1 MDILQICK
9 DVLIRL
15 TEMDY
20 ERKGGSSNERLI
32 FPNIFPSEKDG
43 KIFTEEELL
52 KYTRISEQELRFLFV
67 EQFLKDTDKDLFYS
81 VETPTEKKYRF
92 RKTNED
98 IPILDDTGRSASID
112 MCVFKRD
119 SDNKYNRFLNIEFKN
134 ENASKKSIS
143 KDILKL
149 MHEKENGAFILLLKN
164 TDEGTLKSV
173 FDKFSSSFDTHL
185 LKDSWSD
192 NRTTFIEII
201 ILSLEEK
208 RNKNGTP
215 FLISRKIKKG
225 DNLMDIFSFDGS
237 LADINEVRRNGWE
250 IEKIE
255 KVSVGDLRKRK

>member
-92 RKTNED
+92 GKTNED

-119 SDNKYNRFLNIEFKN
+119 SDNKYNRFLNIEFKKA
-134 ENASKKSIS
+134 NASKKSIS

-149 MHEKENGAFILLLKN
+149 MNENQNGAFILLLKN
-164 TDEGTLKSV
+164 TDAGTLKSV
-173 FDKFSSSFDTHL
+173 FQKFSSSFETHS
-185 LKDSWSD
+185 LKDNLSD
-192 NRTTFIEII
+192 NRTTFINII

-208 RNKNGTP
+208 KDVKGTP
-215 FLISRKIKKG
+215 FLIHRRINQVA
-225 DNLMDIFSFDGS
+225 NLVDVFNFDGS
-237 LADINEVRRNGWE
+237 VEDINEVKRNGWE
-250 IEKIE
+250 VELIE
-255 KVSVGDLRKRK
+255 KVSVGDLRKN